1 MKTKQWAIIAYIT
14 IIGWI
19 IAFVKNKENKDTLV
33 TYHLEQALGL
43 AIASLLWSVAVG
55 VLLSII
61 PALSALLSILGILP
75 LIFMIF
81 GIINANSGVHKP
93 IPVIGKFFENKFVF
107 LQQ

>member
-19 IAFVKNKENKDTLV
+19 IAFVKSKENKDTLV

-43 AIASLLWSVAVG
+43 AITSLLWSVVVG
-55 VLLSII
+55 VMLSII
-61 PALSALLSILGILP
+61 PALYTPLSILSILP

-81 GIINANSGVHKP
+81 GIINANSGVQKP